1 MQISLHSVA
10 CTVGHLCKAGCSAK
24 WSNLPGMCLVW
35 IHGVRWKFVPRSR
48 VNRYTH
54 TCISTCTYA
63 RTHTHA
69 HTHAHTHTHTHT
81 SQFFGGGRKAPGKRK
96 VKAAAEPIPMDPEL
110 EEKISEIEKMAETQ
124 VNERLQAMLVS
135 E

>member
-1 MQISLHSVA
+1 
-10 CTVGHLCKAGCSAK
+10 
-24 WSNLPGMCLVW
+24 MCLVW

-69 HTHAHTHTHTHT
+69 HTHAHTHTHTFTHTFTHTRTHTHTHT